1 VTERWKNRRLPWY
14 AEERAREGSFA
25 AFVGLVF
32 ETADDILRWHV
43 LAIGDSCLVQTR
55 SEKVILAFPISEPDQ
70 FGFQPLLLPSKAE
83 RQATVAESVLVRD
96 GTAEKGDEFYLLSDS
111 IANWFLQGKR
121 ANASSI
127 SDFERLLSDGSTNE
141 LDILFDEQRAAMLM
155 RNDDIAAVHVR
166 VVFGIFA
173 SIAEFER
180 ELIRDRVRSGL
191 AAARARGK
199 SIGRPR
205 VAVDVRRIES
215 LRRQGR
221 SWAEI
226 TRETGI
232 SKGTAQR
239 AQASSL
245 PKTPAAHTSL
255 SA

>member
-1 VTERWKNRRLPWY
+1 MTALRVACVNSSTHWRSFGHWASTSSRSMRALIPARPNGRL
-14 AEERAREGSFA
+14 
-25 AFVGLVF
+25 
-32 ETADDILRWHV
+32 
-43 LAIGDSCLVQTR
+43 
-55 SEKVILAFPISEPDQ
+55 
-70 FGFQPLLLPSKAE
+70 
-83 RQATVAESVLVRD
+83 
-96 GTAEKGDEFYLLSDS
+96 
-111 IANWFLQGKR
+111 
-121 ANASSI
+121 
-127 SDFERLLSDGSTNE
+127 
-141 LDILFDEQRAAMLM
+141 
-155 RNDDIAAVHVR
+155 
-166 VVFGIFA
+166 VFGIFA

-191 AAARARGK
+191 AAAKAKGK
-199 SIGRPR
+199 RVGRPR

-245 PKTPAAHTSL
+245 PKTPAAGPSP